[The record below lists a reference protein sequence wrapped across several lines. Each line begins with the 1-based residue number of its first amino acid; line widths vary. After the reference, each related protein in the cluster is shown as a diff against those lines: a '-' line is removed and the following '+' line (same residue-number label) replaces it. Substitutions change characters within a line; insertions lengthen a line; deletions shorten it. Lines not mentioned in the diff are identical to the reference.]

1 MFPLHKKSCSSIF
14 FFGCR
19 SASSAKENHSTCRI
33 WIYTGKND
41 LAAWFICSQ
50 VFLSHHPR
58 MSSAASGPV
67 HQDEYGRP
75 DPMALGLS
83 FNESGRKE
91 RFDLSFLVLFSL
103 HNSPIYTS
111 HIIHSIHS
119 FIRPTSPLPSLERAR
134 ATPALHWRG
143 KRTRTRAPWRCK
155 TSSACSARRS
165 MQGPQETW
173 WFNGRANATRF
184 GANKAALQR
193 TQKFP
198 RKPRSKNVYYNISVY
213 TYYRLDRLG

>member
-1 MFPLHKKSCSSIF
+1 MFPLHKKSCCSIF

-119 FIRPTSPLPSLERAR
+119 FIRPTSPLPSLERPVQRPRCIGAAR
-134 ATPALHWRG
+134 GPEPVPRG
-143 KRTRTRAPWRCK
+143 VARLPRRVPRGVRCK
-155 TSSACSARRS
+155 GRKKPGGS
-165 MQGPQETW
+165 MVEQ
-173 WFNGRANATRF
+173 TRH
-184 GANKAALQR
+184 GLVQTKPLCKEHRN
-193 TQKFP
+193 FP
-198 RKPRSKNVYYNISVY
+198 ESRVPRMYITIYQYIHII
-213 TYYRLDRLG
+213 G